1 MPPTE
6 RMPAANGGRFP
17 SSARLHRLALHILDP
32 ATCAAAT
39 EQPSNAPPALA
50 VGAPRSLS
58 PDDFIM
64 GSPGNWQTEGGIVLN
79 AEERAIETLLAAMR
93 SGIADFVS
101 KQQHHQH
108 HHHHRSR
115 SR

>member
-1 MPPTE
+1 
-6 RMPAANGGRFP
+6 
-17 SSARLHRLALHILDP
+17 
-32 ATCAAAT
+32 
-39 EQPSNAPPALA
+39 
-50 VGAPRSLS
+50 
-58 PDDFIM
+58 
-64 GSPGNWQTEGGIVLN
+64 
-79 AEERAIETLLAAMR
+79 MR